1 MESLIKGYG
10 RLGPMGE
17 FGILSLVP
25 PLLAITLAVTTRRI
39 ILSLFVSI
47 WVGGV
52 IYTGGLGVGQTF
64 DWIVEAII
72 ADSGFHAEILV
83 FTLLLGSGVA
93 LIWRLGGAIA
103 IQEVASRR
111 LETRRKVGVVAWLL
125 GIALFFDDYANT
137 AIIGNT
143 MRETSDRVNISREK
157 LSYIVDSTAAPV
169 ATIGISGWVAFQLS
183 MIDEAFSNIE
193 AEAGVQT
200 PDVFTVY
207 LESIPYN
214 AYAILAIVMVGIIVV
229 TQRDYGEMLTAERRA
244 WQTGKVNDDDADP
257 LQEVEGNLSDPI
269 TERPMLRTFLLPI
282 VVLVAVTIG
291 SALRTGYDGQPV
303 LESLLAGEFTAFV
316 ETTTTIAGNGSWT
329 TALVWGSF
337 AMVMTAF
344 TIGIVYDL
352 CSADEGVDAVLEGF
366 ELMLTAV
373 TILILAW
380 SISTVAD
387 ALGTGAYVA
396 TMVEG
401 TIPVAVFPVAVFI
414 TATFISFTMGSSW
427 ATMSLLTPVALSV
440 AFDLTGG
447 FGLAPAIVGAVF
459 SGAIFG
465 DHTSPISDTTV
476 LSSTFTGADLVDHV
490 RTQAYYATTVAIVVV
505 VCYLLYGFVGVPPL
519 VFLPVGVVL
528 LVGLVYGLSEFDA
541 TRRGIDVGGGR
552 RDIDLVKQ
560 DADSD
565 RGKSTEG
572 SD

>member
-1 MESLIKGYG
+1 
-10 RLGPMGE
+10 MGE

-25 PLLAITLAVTTRRI
+25 PLLAIVLAVTTRRI

-64 DWIVEAII
+64 NWIVEAII
-72 ADSGFHAEILV
+72 ADEGFHAEILV

-103 IQEVASRR
+103 IQEVTSKR

-214 AYAILAIVMVGIIVV
+214 TYAILAIVMVGIIVV

-269 TERPMLRTFLLPI
+269 TDRPMLRTFLLPI
-282 VVLVAVTIG
+282 VVLIAVTIG
-291 SALRTGYDGQPV
+291 SALRTGYDGQSVIEP
-303 LESLLAGEFTAFV
+303 LLAGEFATFV

-337 AMVMTAF
+337 AMVTTAF

-352 CSADEGVDAVLEGF
+352 CTADEGVDAVLEGF

-387 ALGTGAYVA
+387 ALGTGAFVA
-396 TMVEG
+396 TLVEG
-401 TIPVAVFPVAVFI
+401 TIPVTVFPVAVFI

-490 RTQAYYATTVAIVVV
+490 RTQAYYATTVATVAI
-505 VCYLLYGFVGVPPL
+505 VCYLLYGFFGASPL
-519 VFLPVGVVL
+519 LFLPGGIVL
-528 LVGLVYGLSEFDA
+528 LVGLVYCLSEFDA
-541 TRRGIDVGGGR
+541 NRRGIDMGSVR
-552 RDIDLVKQ
+552 RDVDLVDQ

-565 RGKSTEG
+565 HGKSPDGT
-572 SD
+572 D